1 MKEKFTNEN
10 KMVNS
15 SREKN
20 NNNNFIVS
28 SMSNAT
34 SSKRIGYNSM
44 DRDSSDDDKND
55 DKDNGEVDNDDD
67 EDSVDDEED
76 EEDDED
82 DDDDDD
88 DDNDEGQE
96 FTDDGGDEKD
106 EPITNSN
113 VTRKS
118 ANATNYDNMP
128 LFERLL
134 AQNRSTEQ
142 PPSSTENKNTRRL
155 RKMKE
160 ETDREKRKLGRS
172 NKNHPAEL
180 PSNRP
185 VKR

>member
-76 EEDDED
+76 EEDDE